1 MYKNFGKYN
10 QGWLKIAEFVLNGEK
25 EKALGLYR
33 LLGSSLNDKAL
44 LYLIEGNIYLS
55 FNDKVNAITCY
66 LRAINIYNSLGK
78 YNEVYALSQHISL
91 IKFKSK

>member
-33 LLGSSLNDKAL
+33 LLRSSLNDKAL

-55 FNDKVNAITCY
+55 FNDKVNAITSY
-66 LRAINIYNSLGK
+66 LQVISIYNNLGK

-91 IKFKSK
+91 IKFKSQ